1 MFNKTP
7 KRSKSVRGSG
17 ALPAAAAELV
27 LQWDRGCW
35 WVQSPRRVTP
45 LGPFIMSKT
54 RKVANRLAHHQPAA
68 TRPWAGPGG
77 VTRLG
82 LCAHQRPRPSYST
95 TSAKRCGQFVIF
107 SGFLHDEPGATLRW
121 AEPGGVIHLRLCA
134 DHRPR
139 PSYSTT
145 FAKRRIGRLL
155 GCRHARL
162 AHALR
167 GFSNI
172 FGHEEPTG
180 QPSLGQDQ
188 ATLSVLGPATNIHD
202 PPAAPPPPKVQLADC
217 LVVVTGRLPHAARGV
232 VVLSRFGHDK
242 PRLIFPWVYRARRG
256 YLASA
261 HPPTFTTFLRHHL
274 HQNSKLIA
282 AAAAAAAVL
291 WN

>member
-1 MFNKTP
+1 MEEWLWCMFNKTP

-54 RKVANRLAHHQPAA
+54 RKVANPLAHHQPAA

-107 SGFLHDEPGATLRW
+107 SGFLHDEPGATRRW

-139 PSYSTT
+139 LSYSTT
-145 FAKRRIGRLL
+145 LAKRRIGRLL
-155 GCRHARL
+155 GCRHGASRTRL
-162 AHALR
+162 TW
-167 GFSNI
+167 I
-172 FGHEEPTG
+172 FEHFWTRRTHR
-180 QPSLGQDQ
+180 
-188 ATLSVLGPATNIHD
+188 ATLTWTGPSNVIRLGPCHQHPR
-202 PPAAPPPPKVQLADC
+202 PPCSTTSAKSTV
-217 LVVVTGRLPHAARGV
+217 GRLLG
-232 VVLSRFGHDK
+232 
-242 PRLIFPWVYRARRG
+242 RRYG
-256 YLASA
+256 ASPTRCTWSCCSFA
-261 HPPTFTTFLRHHL
+261 FWTRQTEVNPPLG
-274 HQNSKLIA
+274 I
-282 AAAAAAAVL
+282 
-291 WN
+291 